1 MKQMHLPTLPIS
13 RYISTNFL
21 RLQFSSIV
29 SAAAGGGDGGDGGS
43 DGDIAKVISPLYLP
57 TVIHAPGCN
66 MQ

>member
-29 SAAAGGGDGGDGGS
+29 SAAGGGGDGGS